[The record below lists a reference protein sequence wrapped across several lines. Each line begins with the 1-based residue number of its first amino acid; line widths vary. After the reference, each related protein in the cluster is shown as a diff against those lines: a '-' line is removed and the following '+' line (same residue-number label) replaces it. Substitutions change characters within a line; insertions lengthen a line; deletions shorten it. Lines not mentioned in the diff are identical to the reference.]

1 LVLAYQAGEILNIV
15 ALLNISKNLVLD
27 FAEKNLVW
35 SFTKGLN
42 MRVGKVKV
50 S

>member
-1 LVLAYQAGEILNIV
+1 LVLAYQAGEILNV